1 MKYFDLVL
9 VALNGGGKEVCMA
22 PRLAV
27 QAGDVVETEFGF
39 GKVLKT
45 AFCSDDDEVFMM
57 FNAEHTV
64 RRVKNLMKPIKYH
77 EDDDE
82 DA

>member
-9 VALNGGGKEVCMA
+9 VALDKAGKEVCIA

-27 QAGDVVETEFGF
+27 QAGDIVETEFGF

-45 AFCSDDDEVFMM
+45 AFCTEDDEVFSM

-64 RRVKNLMKPIKYH
+64 HKVKCLMKPIKYVD
-77 EDDDE
+77 DDDE